1 MAIVSISR
9 ITQRKGTAENLPQL
23 SGAELGWSI
32 DTRQL
37 YIGNGTLAEGAPVVG
52 NTEILT
58 EFSDI
63 LGFNTT
69 YTYQGAAAGYT
80 VQTGPTAGNP
90 VTQSLQTWLDQFA
103 SVKDFGAAGD
113 GVTDDTD
120 AINRALY
127 QLYCREVN
135 PAIRRSL
142 FFPAGVYLVSQSI
155 VIPTYATLYGEGV
168 SSSRIQLNSGDDSA
182 LRAYVARTGDS
193 KQQTG
198 ANIGSNSAIPPQGI
212 TITNMAFES
221 LDPDAD
227 IFLVEDAVD
236 CSFQNVTFLGPL
248 LQADLTTAV
257 KDTAGVRF
265 ASTASLVTTQIVFD
279 RCEFSGTVY
288 GANTDTQV
296 KGITISS
303 SNFDTLYQG
312 VVLGAGTPVLGGPTG
327 FRMSSNTFDNIYAQG
342 VYIGTVSLNSTGY
355 NIFYD
360 VGNHFNGTTNPATTV
375 INIGAA
381 NNVCLADM
389 FQRSDAFAYPY
400 GRIALN
406 NTSSTSMVN
415 GSSLT
420 LGTYTRFN
428 GIQATLVNNTAV
440 ATTIFTWN
448 TVARFTK
455 AFKMD
460 YTITRDIDDSTENAA
475 NVRTGTFTVVGGT
488 DSAGTNLASS
498 DAGVENLSPGITF
511 SVTETAGVISV
522 KYTSTNTGID
532 GILSY
537 SLSRLI

>member
-155 VIPTYATLYGEGV
+155 VIPTWATLYGEGV
-168 SSSRIQLNSGDDSA
+168 SNSRIQLNSGDDSA

-198 ANIGSNSAIPPQGI
+198 ANIGSNAATPPQGI
-212 TITNMAFES
+212 TISNMAFES
-221 LDPDAD
+221 LDPDTD

-265 ASTASLVTTQIVFD
+265 ASTASLVTSQIVFD

-327 FRMSSNTFDNIYAQG
+327 FKTLNNTFDNIYAQG
-342 VYIGTVSLNSTGY
+342 VYIGAVSLNSTGY

-375 INIGAA
+375 IDIAASNNI
-381 NNVCLADM
+381 CLGDM
-389 FQRSDAFAYPY
+389 FERGDGYVSTYR
-400 GRIALN
+400 RINLN
-406 NTSSTSMVN
+406 STASIASTN
-415 GSSLT
+415 GAT
-420 LGTYTRFN
+420 WALGTYIRNSGVRT
-428 GIQATLVNNTAV
+428 TLVNNTAA

-448 TVARFTK
+448 TASFGQ
-455 AFKMD
+455 AFNMD
-460 YTITRDIDDSTENAA
+460 YTITRDV

-488 DSAGTNLASS
+488 DSSGTNLTTS
-498 DAGVENLSPGITF
+498 DVSVQNVSPGVTF
-511 SVTETAGVISV
+511 SVTETAGVLSV
-522 KYTSTNTGID
+522 KYTTTNIGID

-537 SLSRLI
+537 SIARLI

>member
-69 YTYQGAAAGYT
+69 YTYEGAAAGYT

-155 VIPTYATLYGEGV
+155 VIPTWATLYGEGV
-168 SSSRIQLNSGDDSA
+168 SNSRIQLNSGDDSA

-198 ANIGSNSAIPPQGI
+198 GNIGSNGATPPQGI
-212 TITNMAFES
+212 TISNMAFES
-221 LDPDAD
+221 LDPAAD

-248 LQADLTTAV
+248 LQADLVTAV

-288 GANTDTQV
+288 GANTDAQV

-406 NTSSTSMVN
+406 NTSSASMVN

-498 DAGVENLSPGITF
+498 DAGVENVSPGVTF

>member
-9 ITQRKGTAENLPQL
+9 ITQRKGIAENLPQL

-37 YIGNGTLAEGAPVVG
+37 YIGNGTLSEGAPVVG

-63 LGFNTT
+63 LGVSTA
-69 YTYQGAAAGYT
+69 YTYNGAAAGYT

-103 SVKDFGAAGD
+103 SVKDFGAMGD

-135 PAIRRSL
+135 PEIRRSL

-155 VIPTYATLYGEGV
+155 IIPTWATLYGEGV

-198 ANIGSNSAIPPQGI
+198 ANIGSNSATPPQGI
-212 TITNMAFES
+212 TISNMAFES

-288 GANTDTQV
+288 GANTDAQV

-327 FRMSSNTFDNIYAQG
+327 FKILSSTFDNIYAQG
-342 VYIGTVSLNSTGY
+342 VYIGAVSLNSTGY

-375 INIGAA
+375 IEIATS
-381 NNVCLADM
+381 NNACLGDM
-389 FQRSDAFAYPY
+389 FQRGDAYIGTY
-400 GRIALN
+400 RRINLN
-406 NTSSTSMVN
+406 NTASIASTN
-415 GSSLT
+415 GVT
-420 LGTYTRFN
+420 WALGTYVRTS
-428 GIQATLVNNTAV
+428 GIHTTLLNNTAA
-440 ATTIFTWN
+440 ATTIFTLSAAL
-448 TVARFTK
+448 VGQ

-460 YTITRDIDDSTENAA
+460 YTIIRDV
-475 NVRTGTFTVVGGT
+475 NVRTGTLTVVGGT
-488 DSAGTNLASS
+488 DNAGTNLNSN
-498 DAGVENLSPGITF
+498 DTGVQNVSPGVTF
-511 SVTETAGVISV
+511 SVTETAGIISV
-522 KYTSTNTGID
+522 QYTTTNTGFD

-537 SLSRLI
+537 SIVRLI

>member
-90 VTQSLQTWLDQFA
+90 VTQSLQTWLDQWA

-155 VIPTYATLYGEGV
+155 IIPTWATLYGEGV
-168 SSSRIQLNSGDDSA
+168 SNSRIQLNSGDDSA

-198 ANIGSNSAIPPQGI
+198 ANIGSNSATPPQGI
-212 TITNMAFES
+212 TISNMAFES

-227 IFLVEDAVD
+227 IFLVEDAVN

-265 ASTASLVTTQIVFD
+265 ASTASLVTSQIVFD

-288 GANTDTQV
+288 GANTDAQV
-296 KGITISS
+296 KGITISC

-327 FRMSSNTFDNIYAQG
+327 FKMLSNTFDNIYAQG
-342 VYIGTVSLNSTGY
+342 VYIGAVSLNSTGY

-375 INIGAA
+375 IDINAD
-381 NNVCLADM
+381 NNACLGDM
-389 FQRSDAFAYPY
+389 FQRSDAYIGTY
-400 GRIALN
+400 RNIQN
-406 NTSSTSMVN
+406 NNKRVIWYNN
-415 GSSLT
+415 GSFFG
-420 LGTYTRFN
+420 LGTY
-428 GIQATLVNNTAV
+428 GIGSGARATLVNNTVSA
-440 ATTIFTWN
+440 ATIFTWN
-448 TVARFTK
+448 TVSVSP
-455 AFKMD
+455 AFKMA
-460 YTITRDIDDSTENAA
+460 YTITRDIDDSTENAV
-475 NVRTGTFTVVGGT
+475 NVRTGTLTVVGGT
-488 DSAGTNLASS
+488 DSSGTNLNF
-498 DAGVENLSPGITF
+498 DDTGVENVSPGVTF

-522 KYTSTNTGID
+522 KYTTTNTGINAT
-532 GILSY
+532 LSY
-537 SLSRLI
+537 STSRLV

>member
-63 LGFNTT
+63 LGFNTA
-69 YTYQGAAAGYT
+69 YTYEGAAAGYT
-80 VQTGPTAGNP
+80 VQTGPTTGNP
-90 VTQSLQTWLDQFA
+90 IVQSLQTWLDQFA
-103 SVKDFGAAGD
+103 SVKDFGAVGD

-135 PAIRRSL
+135 PEIRRSL

-155 VIPTYATLYGEGV
+155 VIPTWATLYGEGV
-168 SSSRIQLNSGDDSA
+168 SNSRIQLNSGDDSA

-198 ANIGSNSAIPPQGI
+198 ANIGSNSATPPQGI

-227 IFLVEDAVD
+227 IFLVEDAVK

-248 LQADLTTAV
+248 VPADLITDL

-265 ASTASLVTTQIVFD
+265 ASTASLVTSQIVFD

-288 GANTDTQV
+288 GANTDAQV

-312 VVLGAGTPVLGGPTG
+312 VVLGVGTPVLGGPTG
-327 FRMSSNTFDNIYAQG
+327 FKILSNTFDNIYAQG
-342 VYIGTVSLNSTGY
+342 VYVGTVSLNSTGH

-360 VGNHFNGTTNPATTV
+360 VANHFNGTTNPATAV
-375 INIGAA
+375 IEILAS
-381 NNVCLADM
+381 NNVCFGDM
-389 FQRSDAFAYPY
+389 FQRADEYALTYRRIELNDTASIASIN
-400 GRIALN
+400 GRSLALGNYIRNSGLQSTLIN
-406 NTSSTSMVN
+406 NTSSP
-415 GSSLT
+415 
-420 LGTYTRFN
+420 
-428 GIQATLVNNTAV
+428 
-440 ATTIFTWN
+440 TTIFIWN
-448 TVARFTK
+448 TVPGGPT
-455 AFKMD
+455 FKMD
-460 YTITRDIDDSTENAA
+460 YTIIREA
-475 NVRTGTFTVVGGT
+475 NVRTGTLTVVAGT
-488 DSAGTNLASS
+488 DSSGTNLATS
-498 DAGVENLSPGITF
+498 DTGVENVSTGVTF
-511 SVTETAGVISV
+511 TVTETSDIISV
-522 KYTSTNTGID
+522 KYTTTDTGIQ
-532 GILSY
+532 GTISY

>member
-69 YTYQGAAAGYT
+69 YTYAGAAAGYT

-103 SVKDFGAAGD
+103 SVKDFGAMGD

-127 QLYCREVN
+127 QLYCREIN
-135 PAIRRSL
+135 PEIRRSL

-155 VIPTYATLYGEGV
+155 IIPTWATLYGEGV

-182 LRAYVARTGDS
+182 LRAYVARYGDS
-193 KQQTG
+193 KCQTG
-198 ANIGSNSAIPPQGI
+198 ANIGSNSATPPQGI

-248 LQADLTTAV
+248 LKSNLTTTI

-265 ASTASLVTTQIVFD
+265 ASTASLVTSQIVFD

-288 GANTDTQV
+288 GANTDAQV

-342 VYIGTVSLNSTGY
+342 VYIGAVSLNSTGY

-375 INIGAA
+375 IEIMAS
-381 NNVCLADM
+381 NNLCLGDM
-389 FQRSDAFAYPY
+389 FQRTDSYIGTYRRIATNNTQSIFSNNGSFLGLGTY
-400 GRIALN
+400 GRISGVRATLLN
-406 NTSSTSMVN
+406 NTSSATS
-415 GSSLT
+415 
-420 LGTYTRFN
+420 F
-428 GIQATLVNNTAV
+428 
-440 ATTIFTWN
+440 FTWN
-448 TVARFTK
+448 TASSGQ

-460 YTITRDIDDSTENAA
+460 YTIIRDV
-475 NVRTGTFTVVGGT
+475 NVRTGTLTVVGGT
-488 DSAGTNLASS
+488 DSSGTNLNSN
-498 DAGVENLSPGITF
+498 DTGIQNVSPGVTF
-511 SVTETAGVISV
+511 SVTETAGIIYV
-522 KYTSTNTGID
+522 KYTTTNTGID
-532 GILSY
+532 AIVSY
-537 SLSRLI
+537 SNTRLV

>member
-69 YTYQGAAAGYT
+69 YTYEGAAAGYT

-103 SVKDFGAAGD
+103 SVKDFGAVGD
-113 GVTDDTD
+113 GLTDDTD

-155 VIPTYATLYGEGV
+155 VIPTYATLYGEGI

-198 ANIGSNSAIPPQGI
+198 ANIGSNGATPPQGI

-221 LDPDAD
+221 LDPDTD
-227 IFLVEDAVD
+227 IFLVQDAVD

-265 ASTASLVTTQIVFD
+265 ASTASLVTSQIVLD

-288 GANTDTQV
+288 GANTDAQV
-296 KGITISS
+296 QGITISS

-327 FRMSSNTFDNIYAQG
+327 FKILSSTFDNIYAQG
-342 VYIGTVSLNSTGY
+342 VYIGAVSFNSTGH

-360 VGNHFNGTTNPATTV
+360 VGNHFNGTLNPATSV
-375 INIGAA
+375 IDIGAS
-381 NNVCLADM
+381 NNVCLGDM
-389 FQRSDAFAYPY
+389 FERGDFYVSDYLRINLNSTGSIASTNGRSL
-400 GRIALN
+400 ALGN
-406 NTSSTSMVN
+406 YIRNSGLPST
-415 GSSLT
+415 L
-420 LGTYTRFN
+420 
-428 GIQATLVNNTAV
+428 INNTASP
-440 ATTIFTWN
+440 TTIFTWN
-448 TVARFTK
+448 TVAFGQ

-460 YTITRDIDDSTENAA
+460 YTITRDIDDSTENAV
-475 NVRTGTFTVVGGT
+475 NVRTGTLTVVGGT
-488 DSAGTNLASS
+488 DPSGTNLATS
-498 DAGVENLSPGITF
+498 DTGVENVSPGVTF
-511 SVTETAGVISV
+511 SVTETASIISV
-522 KYTSTNTGID
+522 TYTTTNTGID

-537 SLSRLI
+537 SLSRLV